1 MSHFAKIENGIV
13 VSIIVADQEFV
24 DALEGTWIQ
33 TSYNTHGNVHL
44 GQDGEPDEGIALRKN
59 FAGLN
64 FIYDST
70 ADAFHSPEPFPSWN
84 LNSTTFEWEP
94 PVEKPDN
101 TPDGFYEW
109 DEEITN
115 WVFIE
120 TGDLN

>member
-1 MSHFAKIENGIV
+1 M
-13 VSIIVADQEFV
+13 
-24 DALEGTWIQ
+24 
-33 TSYNTHGNVHL
+33 

-59 FAGLN
+59 FAGLG

-70 ADAFHSPEPFPSWN
+70 ADGFHSPEPFPSWS

-101 TPDGFYEW
+101 TTDGFYEW

-115 WVFIE
+115 WVFIK
-120 TGDLN
+120 TGDSN

>member
-1 MSHFAKIENGIV
+1 MSHFAEVKDGV
-13 VSIIVADQEFV
+13 VVNVIVADQEFV

-59 FAGLN
+59 FAGLG

-70 ADAFHSPEPFPSWN
+70 ADGFHSPEPFPSWN